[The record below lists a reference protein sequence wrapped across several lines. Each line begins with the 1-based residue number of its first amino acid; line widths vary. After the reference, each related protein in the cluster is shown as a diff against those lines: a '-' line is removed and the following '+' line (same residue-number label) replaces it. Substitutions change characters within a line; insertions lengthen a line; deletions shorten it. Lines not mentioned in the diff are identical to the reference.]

1 MPVQLIEVLP
11 APALNWRGMHR
22 EYLNPGEMEIIV
34 ALVRSV
40 NAVRMIE
47 IGCRDGRTARV
58 MLDHVPSL
66 EHYIGIDVTPDYQ
79 PGLPQQRSE
88 MVGEPGLHA
97 MEDARFEL
105 LIRPR
110 GSLDLDQLPPCDV
123 VFIDGDHS
131 SKVVAHDTALALAA
145 IRDGGLVIWHDYVS
159 NYLKDV
165 TDVIEGLDLPIQH
178 VSNTWLAFYSHVN
191 V

>member
-1 MPVQLIEVLP
+1 MAIQLIDVLP
-11 APALNWRGMHR
+11 APRIDWCGMHR

-40 NAVRMIE
+40 EAIKMVE

-58 MLDHVPSL
+58 LLENVPSL

-88 MVGEPGLHA
+88 MVPEPGLHA

-105 LIRPR
+105 LVRPR
-110 GSLDLDQLPPCDV
+110 GSLDLDKLPPCDV

-131 SKVVAHDTALALAA
+131 SAVVARDTALALVAV
-145 IRDGGLVIWHDYVS
+145 REGGLIIWHDYVS
-159 NYLKDV
+159 NHLKDV
-165 TDVIEGLDLPIQH
+165 TDVIEGLDLPIKH
-178 VSNTWLAFYSHVN
+178 VANTWLAYYDA
-191 V
+191 